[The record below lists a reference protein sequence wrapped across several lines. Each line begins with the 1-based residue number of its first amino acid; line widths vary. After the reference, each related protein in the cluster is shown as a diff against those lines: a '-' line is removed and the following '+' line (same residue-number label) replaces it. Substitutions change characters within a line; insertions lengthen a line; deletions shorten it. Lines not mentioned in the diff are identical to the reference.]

1 MRIKSAIV
9 AALAV
14 AALATS
20 CKKDEEGD
28 IVPPGQS
35 AVSGLY
41 INEVYSCNP
50 DWVELYNDNDTEMDL
65 SGFILQDEKGAD
77 EEYKMPDGTVI
88 EAKSYLVVDAF
99 SFGLSSS
106 NGDAVTL
113 LDMQRRIIDAVDLP
127 AMEDGT
133 SYGRQTDGS
142 DSWKVFDVPT
152 KGCDNDSE
160 GVSGPESNLR
170 LYINEVQTAPA
181 GDDVD
186 FIEIYND
193 EDYQVDISGFKLQD
207 DKGAAEEFVIPD
219 GTTIAAKGLLV
230 FSQVSPG
237 AGDSFTF
244 GLSSKGD
251 MVIFLDADGVV
262 VDQVDTPDFGDVK
275 GQSYARIG
283 NGGAQWQILD
293 TPTKGTANPS
303 QSIVSY
309 VGKIVINEVYTF
321 SDQSSVDDLDF
332 IELYNKTDEPIQLGG
347 MKLWESGGP
356 EEAWTIP
363 AGKYIE
369 PYGRLVIEADKE
381 GLYADP
387 VNYPSWGLSKGPGEC
402 VTLGDAQ
409 MNVIDYIALP
419 SMNENESYGRKT
431 DGDQTW
437 QIFRQYTKGTANTG
451 EARPEHTNTTGL
463 FINEVYHDNQDEAV
477 NGQAWTTTDFIELY
491 NANDTELDI
500 SGWEIYDDK
509 GDEAYVIPEG
519 TVIQPRSF
527 LTYDVFKE
535 NTDGPTFGLGVGGDW
550 VFIYKP
556 NKSELVDSVEIPEF
570 AKDSGMRGQGY
581 TYGRLTDGGDELVI
595 FSEGSKNASNNGRA
609 VLD

>member
-1 MRIKSAIV
+1 MRIKNAIV

-20 CKKDEEGD
+20 CKSDKEGD

-35 AVSGLY
+35 AVTGLY

-50 DWVELYNDNDTEMDL
+50 DWVELYNGNNTEIDL

-77 EEYKMPDGTVI
+77 EEYKIPDGTRMA
-88 EAKSYLVVDAF
+88 AKSYLVIDAF

-113 LDMQRRIIDAVDLP
+113 LDTQRKTVDAVDLP

-133 SYGRQTDGS
+133 SYGRQTDGAA
-142 DSWKVFDVPT
+142 SWKVFDAPT
-152 KGCDNDSE
+152 KGRDNGSE
-160 GVSGPESNLR
+160 GGGDTESDLR
-170 LYINEVQTAPA
+170 LYINEVQAAPA
-181 GDDVD
+181 GDDTD

-193 EDYQVDISGFKLQD
+193 EDREVNIGGFKLQD
-207 DKGAAEEFVIPD
+207 DKGAAEEFVIPV
-219 GTTIAAKGLLV
+219 GTKIAAKGLLV

-237 AGDSFTF
+237 AGESFTF

-251 MVIFLDADGVV
+251 KVIFLDADDAVI
-262 VDQVDTPDFGDVK
+262 DRVDTPDFGDMK

-293 TPTKGTANPS
+293 TPTKGTDNPS
-303 QSIVSY
+303 LPIVSY

-332 IELYNKTDEPIQLGG
+332 IELYNTTDESIQVGG
-347 MKLWESGGP
+347 LKLWESGGR
-356 EEAWTIP
+356 EEAWSIP
-363 AGKYIE
+363 AGKTIA
-369 PYGRLVIEADKE
+369 PRGRLLIEADKE

-387 VNYPSWGLSKGPGEC
+387 ANYPSWGLSKGPDEY
-402 VTLGDAQ
+402 VVLGDAL
-409 MNVIDYIALP
+409 MNVVDSIALP

-431 DGDQTW
+431 DGAETW
-437 QIFRQYTKGTANTG
+437 QIFIQYTKGTANTG

-463 FINEVYHDNQDEAV
+463 FINEVYHDNQDVAV

-550 VFIYKP
+550 VFIYKQG
-556 NKSELVDSVEIPEF
+556 KSELVDSVEIPGF

-595 FSEGSKNASNNGRA
+595 FSEGSKNASNNGKS